1 MNHRVSDDWVWGSS
15 CDIKIKKR
23 DGERLEPL
31 RVNNELPA
39 NKVDYWLLI
48 AGSWIW
54 RGDCK
59 EQAAERCE
67 WVFVLKCNSL
77 I

>member
-1 MNHRVSDDWVWGSS
+1 MDDVLVL
-15 CDIKIKKR
+15 KLKKR
-23 DGERLEPL
+23 REVGAAASE
-31 RVNNELPA
+31 NELPA